1 MILAGEHVDDEDTD
15 DGVCM
20 LDEDVDTEVCIVRI
34 DVVGGGPTRVGCP
47 FVEDSPVGE
56 DDRAADDDPVLED
69 LVDDGV
75 HNPVDEDV
83 HLPTRIAVGFG
94 AKD

>member
-1 MILAGEHVDDEDTD
+1 M
-15 DGVCM
+15 
-20 LDEDVDTEVCIVRI
+20 
-34 DVVGGGPTRVGCP
+34 GCP